1 MNIERLRKIIQYSK
15 ENRQETNSMIK
26 TFCFFSGIEYDNS
39 LLDILQIARS
49 SFRKKGF
56 LVFQM
61 PFADDEI
68 GALSY
73 RGDGIGYVV
82 INTSLPRV
90 NVNFA
95 IAHEIYHVFF
105 QKSEFISKVEDKEE
119 CLSK

>member
-15 ENRQETNSMIK
+15 ENRQETNSMVK

-39 LLDILQIARS
+39 LLDILQIAHS

-82 INTSLPRV
+82 IN
-90 NVNFA
+90 
-95 IAHEIYHVFF
+95 
-105 QKSEFISKVEDKEE
+105 
-119 CLSK
+119 

>member
-26 TFCFFSGIEYDNS
+26 IFCFFRGIEYDNS
-39 LLDILQIARS
+39 LL
-49 SFRKKGF
+49 
-56 LVFQM
+56 QM

-82 INTSLPRV
+82 IN
-90 NVNFA
+90 
-95 IAHEIYHVFF
+95 
-105 QKSEFISKVEDKEE
+105 
-119 CLSK
+119 

>member
-26 TFCFFSGIEYDNS
+26 IFRFFSGIEYDNS
-39 LLDILQIARS
+39 LLDILQIACS

-56 LVFQM
+56 FVFQM

-82 INTSLPRV
+82 IN
-90 NVNFA
+90 
-95 IAHEIYHVFF
+95 
-105 QKSEFISKVEDKEE
+105 
-119 CLSK
+119 

>member
-56 LVFQM
+56 FVFQM

-82 INTSLPRV
+82 IN
-90 NVNFA
+90 
-95 IAHEIYHVFF
+95 
-105 QKSEFISKVEDKEE
+105 
-119 CLSK
+119 

>member
-1 MNIERLRKIIQYSK
+1 
-15 ENRQETNSMIK
+15 MIK
-26 TFCFFSGIEYDNS
+26 IFCFFRGIEYDNS

-82 INTSLPRV
+82 IN
-90 NVNFA
+90 
-95 IAHEIYHVFF
+95 
-105 QKSEFISKVEDKEE
+105 Q
-119 CLSK
+119 

>member
-26 TFCFFSGIEYDNS
+26 IFCFFRGIEYDNS

-61 PFADDEI
+61 PEI

-82 INTSLPRV
+82 IN
-90 NVNFA
+90 
-95 IAHEIYHVFF
+95 
-105 QKSEFISKVEDKEE
+105 
-119 CLSK
+119 